1 MKRFIKGLIIALV
14 IVLSYGFVYGQ
25 DEPLQVI
32 AKGIVP
38 AEWGSLRF
46 VLPKSANTMQ
56 LFFEDVRGIIR
67 IVTITEMTSPKDQW
81 MIIGNVPAIYRGKFS
96 SPESKEQF
104 LYK

>member
-1 MKRFIKGLIIALV
+1 MKRFIRGLIIALV
-14 IVLSYGFVYGQ
+14 IVLSYGVVYGQ

-38 AEWGSLRF
+38 SEWGSLKF

-67 IVTITEMTSPKDQW
+67 IVTITEMASPKDQW
-81 MIIGNVPAIYRGKFS
+81 TG
-96 SPESKEQF
+96 
-104 LYK
+104 